1 MTTLTS
7 TTDEYLFQTL
17 CNLITT
23 YVKGGF
29 GLLFFGLLPV
39 DFKSDIGDNS
49 CMLSKEKSMKT
60 VERFNDWSVRQY
72 DGAEMTIDGKFYHGM
87 ITELSEEGIQFLPY
101 QVDYEYKHN
110 DPRNSYDRFYVPM
123 DKFDEYNLEIWDE
136 HRGGD
141 DSSIGLSGYFTQ
153 WRHVWPDEFMAVKEM
168 TYEHIKSLEPKQ
180 MEINFG

>member
-72 DGAEMTIDGKFYHGM
+72 DGAEMMIDGKFYHGM
-87 ITELSEEGIQFLPY
+87 ITELSKEGIEFLPF

-110 DPRNSYDRFYVPM
+110 DPRNSYDRFWVHM
-123 DKFDEYNLEIWDE
+123 ENFDKYNLEIWDE

-153 WRHVWPDEFMAVKEM
+153 WRHVWPDEFMAVKTM
-168 TYEHIKSLEPKQ
+168 TYAHLKSLEPKQ